1 MKLADLLREIGRP
14 IAYHPGL
21 APKLGGVNAA
31 VLFGQLFYWQAR
43 TQNPLG
49 VFKTADELLEET
61 GLSYE
66 EQRTA
71 RKALRTR
78 GVLVETNKRLE
89 HKLYFRIDEDA
100 LEALLCGDSPKSAK
114 SISRNGLSPF
124 REMGKPEFASEE
136 KPRPPTGE
144 ILGGGEGKDQVV
156 IQTKITAETT
166 SEITAAATRTKRAV
180 DNSAAAAASNSKNET
195 NPEGELADLLIAL
208 EAERGKSLTIDRS
221 KDRVHVLTW
230 VGMGVTGDQL
240 REAHRRAVV
249 RREEDNDARPTY
261 AAFIAPFVS
270 EVMTPVASSL
280 TAAPAPSGEW
290 FKSPEGVDAKGAELG
305 QRERKADEDWRYYR
319 VIVARAAKDMKAVEY
334 VLSDAQRF
342 NSIDLYQFARRTF
355 GDALMPVDDYAS

>member
-49 VFKTADELLEET
+49 VFKTADELEEET

-71 RKALRTR
+71 RKALRAR

-100 LEALLCGDSPKSAK
+100 LEALLSAPSPKSAK
-114 SISRNGLSPF
+114 SVSRNGESPF
-124 REMGKPEFASEE
+124 RETGEVQSADEGKPC
-136 KPRPPTGE
+136 PPTGE
-144 ILGGGEGKDQVV
+144 TLDRGEGNRQVV
-156 IQTKITAETT
+156 IKTKTTAETT
-166 SEITAAATRTKRAV
+166 SEITAAAARTKPPV
-180 DNSAAAAASNSKNET
+180 DNFAAAAAGNSKSEI
-195 NPEGELADLLIAL
+195 NPESELTDLLIAL
-208 EAERGKSLTIDRS
+208 EAERGKALTIDPS

-230 VGMGVTGDQL
+230 VGKGATAEQI
-240 REAHRRAVV
+240 REAHRRAVI
-249 RREEDNDARPTY
+249 RRDEDGDARPTY
-261 AAFIAPFVS
+261 AAFLSPFVA
-270 EVMTPVASSL
+270 EVLTP
-280 TAAPAPSGEW
+280 TAAPAMAAAAPAGEW
-290 FKSPEGVDAKGAELG
+290 FKTPEGVDAKGAALG
-305 QRERKADEDWRYYR
+305 QRERKAEEDWRYYR
-319 VIVARAAKDMKAVEY
+319 VIVARAAKDMKAVEH
-334 VLSDAQRF
+334 VLNDAQRF

>member
-1 MKLADLLREIGRP
+1 MKLTDLLREIGRP

-49 VFKTADELLEET
+49 VFKTADELQEET

-89 HKLYFRIDEDA
+89 HKLFFRIDEDA
-100 LEALLCGDSPKSAK
+100 LEALLCGDTPKPVK
-114 SISRNGLSPF
+114 SIPRNGESPF
-124 REMGKPEFASEE
+124 RETGKHNSADEQ
-136 KPRPPTGE
+136 KPCPPTVENLDRGD
-144 ILGGGEGKDQVV
+144 GKDQVV
-156 IQTKITAETT
+156 IQTKTTAETT
-166 SEITAAATRTKRAV
+166 SEITAATHAKPPV
-180 DNSAAAAASNSKNET
+180 DNFAAAAASDSKSDI
-195 NPEGELADLLIAL
+195 NPERELTDLLIAL
-208 EAERGKSLTIDRS
+208 EAERGKSLTIDRT

-230 VGMGVTGDQL
+230 VGKGVNADQL
-240 REAHRRAVV
+240 REAHRRAVA
-249 RREEDNDARPTY
+249 RRGDDCDERPTY
-261 AAFIAPFVS
+261 TGFVAPFVA
-270 EVMTPVASSL
+270 EVMTPTSAPVTVAAVQL
-280 TAAPAPSGEW
+280 GEW
-290 FKSPEGVDAKGAELG
+290 FKSPEGVDAKGKELG

-319 VIVARAAKDMKAVEY
+319 VIVARAAKDMKAVEHA
-334 VLSDAQRF
+334 LNDAQRF
-342 NSIDLYQFARRTF
+342 NSADLYQFARRTF